1 MPQKPALATMRPNC
15 DAKSLS
21 EKQDKLLS
29 LPATDGLAIESLDR
43 SFCFY
48 RVIDAK
54 LERIQTREREW
65 TELSTQDILQ
75 HLVLR
80 TPLAVWLE
88 TRIVLTPVDWVTPYL
103 HV

>member
-54 LERIQTREREW
+54 L
-65 TELSTQDILQ
+65 
-75 HLVLR
+75 
-80 TPLAVWLE
+80 
-88 TRIVLTPVDWVTPYL
+88 
-103 HV
+103 